1 MKILLDECVT
11 KRLKAHLISHDV
23 STVKD
28 QGWTGLKNGELMA
41 AAAEKRFDILFI
53 IDKNIQRQQT
63 SSMTRK

>member
-23 STVKD
+23 SAVKD
-28 QGWTGLKNGELMA
+28 QGCTGLKNGELMA